1 MPAPARWRTGLA
13 NLRTHTG
20 TIGSVRTALARPKVS
35 LTCPTGRSKATEA
48 LSMHPDRGVTWGG
61 AIRRPVALAV
71 AVLLLLAANVHATL
85 AVTGSPYD
93 PAADAYSM
101 ANTTAILGAQAWWD
115 AGYTGAGVDVAVIDS
130 GVAPVEGL
138 SAPGKVIY
146 GPDLS
151 LESQS
156 PDLRNLDTY
165 GHGTF
170 MAGLI
175 AGRDDNAAAPYSADL
190 PSVYLGVAPD
200 ARIVS
205 LKVATADGGTDV
217 SQVIAA
223 IDWVVQHK
231 DDNDLNIRVLNLSYG
246 TNSTQGYWNDP
257 LAYAVEQAW
266 KHGILVV
273 AAAGNTG
280 YQKGHGALGLADPAY
295 DPSLLAVG
303 GLDAVG
309 TASMSDDVPGS
320 YTASC
325 NRCRNPDVWTVGS
338 HLQGLRVPN
347 SFLDA
352 THPEGVIDGRYFR
365 GSGTSEAAAV
375 TSGMAA
381 LILQKYPSFTPDQV
395 KAFLVDNGRALGNAA
410 GGPTHV
416 VETDLTGM
424 LRARTPRKATQT
436 LHAEGTG
443 SLEAARGSDHLT
455 RDGIVLQGE
464 QDIFGAPFDSRSMAR
479 LEARATSWSA
489 GTWNGNTWTG
499 NTWTGNT
506 WAGNTWTGNTWA
518 GNTWTGNTW
527 TGNTWTGNTWT
538 GTSFSGNTWS
548 GNTWATDT
556 WD

>member
-1 MPAPARWRTGLA
+1 
-13 NLRTHTG
+13 
-20 TIGSVRTALARPKVS
+20 
-35 LTCPTGRSKATEA
+35 
-48 LSMHPDRGVTWGG
+48 
-61 AIRRPVALAV
+61 
-71 AVLLLLAANVHATL
+71 
-85 AVTGSPYD
+85 
-93 PAADAYSM
+93 
-101 ANTTAILGAQAWWD
+101 
-115 AGYTGAGVDVAVIDS
+115 
-130 GVAPVEGL
+130 
-138 SAPGKVIY
+138 
-146 GPDLS
+146 
-151 LESQS
+151 
-156 PDLRNLDTY
+156 
-165 GHGTF
+165 
-170 MAGLI
+170 
-175 AGRDDNAAAPYSADL
+175 
-190 PSVYLGVAPD
+190 
-200 ARIVS
+200 
-205 LKVATADGGTDV
+205 
-217 SQVIAA
+217 
-223 IDWVVQHK
+223 
-231 DDNDLNIRVLNLSYG
+231 
-246 TNSTQGYWNDP
+246 
-257 LAYAVEQAW
+257 
-266 KHGILVV
+266 
-273 AAAGNTG
+273 
-280 YQKGHGALGLADPAY
+280 
-295 DPSLLAVG
+295 
-303 GLDAVG
+303 
-309 TASMSDDVPGS
+309 
-320 YTASC
+320 
-325 NRCRNPDVWTVGS
+325 VGS

-365 GSGTSEAAAV
+365 GSGTSEAAAI

-410 GGPTHV
+410 GGATHV
-416 VETDLTGM
+416 VETDLAGM

-464 QDIFGAPFDSRSMAR
+464 RDIFGAPFDSRSMAR

-518 GNTWTGNTW
+518 GNTWAGNTWTGNTWTGNTWTGNTWTGNTW